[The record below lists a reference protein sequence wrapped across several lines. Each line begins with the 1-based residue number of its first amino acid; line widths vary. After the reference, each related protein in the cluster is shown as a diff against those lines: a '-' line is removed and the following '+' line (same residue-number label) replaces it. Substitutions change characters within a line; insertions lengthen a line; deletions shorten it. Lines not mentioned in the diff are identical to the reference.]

1 MCLKNNSQILD
12 NKKMKHLS
20 EGRKMFVSVMVVF
33 AVYALIFI
41 VFEDYDRKFL
51 QPLPYGRELAAPQQ
65 SSSELDSAFQLAQ
78 PFDEVSDWHLLLFS
92 LVVMVGLAFLLH
104 RYARRMDERISR
116 EQAAKENQMR
126 RELTQNIAHELKTP
140 VASILGYT
148 DTILDNPEMPSD
160 TQRQFIRRTNAQAHR
175 LTALLQ
181 DISTLNRMDYA
192 APPSPQSSGQ
202 LPSGRGATFT
212 MERTDVS
219 AIVSDIV
226 QETAIALVKRHMTL
240 NNCLPQSIIIH
251 GNPSLIY
258 SIFRNLVDN
267 AINYAGEGTTIDVSA
282 EQADKCWMFRFS
294 DNGVGIAPEHLP
306 RIFERFYRIDKSR
319 SRSIGG
325 TGLGLAI
332 VKNAILLHGG
342 TITARLSEQGGLEF
356 EFTLKSK

>member
-1 MCLKNNSQILD
+1 
-12 NKKMKHLS
+12 
-20 EGRKMFVSVMVVF
+20 MFVSVMLVF

-41 VFEDYDRKFL
+41 LFEDYDRKFL
-51 QPLPYGRELAAPQQ
+51 
-65 SSSELDSAFQLAQ
+65 Q

-92 LVVMVGLAFLLH
+92 LVVMAGLAFLLH

-148 DTILDNPEMPSD
+148 DTILDNPQMSAE
-160 TQRQFIRRTNAQAHR
+160 TQRQFIERTNAQAHR

-192 APPSPQSSGQ
+192 AHQ
-202 LPSGRGATFT
+202 LT

-219 AIVSDIV
+219 AIVSDV
-226 QETAIALVKRHMTL
+226 AQETAIALEKRHMTL
-240 NNCLPQSIIIH
+240 SNCLPQHIVIK

-267 AINYAGEGTTIDVSA
+267 AINYAGDGTTVEICA
-282 EQADKCWMFRFS
+282 EQNDDYWAFRFC
-294 DNGVGIAPEHLP
+294 DNGVGIDEEHLP

-319 SRSIGG
+319 SRSLGG

-332 VKNAILLHGG
+332 VKNAVLLHGG
-342 TITARLSEQGGLEF
+342 TITARLAEKGGLEF
-356 EFTLKSK
+356 ELTLKRK

>member
-1 MCLKNNSQILD
+1 M
-12 NKKMKHLS
+12 KKLS

-41 VFEDYDRKFL
+41 LFEDYDRKFL
-51 QPLPYGRELAAPQQ
+51 
-65 SSSELDSAFQLAQ
+65 Q

-92 LVVMVGLAFLLH
+92 LVVMAGLAFLLH

-148 DTILDNPEMPSD
+148 DTILDDPQMPSE
-160 TQRQFIRRTNAQAHR
+160 TQRQFIQRTNAQAQR

-192 APPSPQSSGQ
+192 AHQ
-202 LPSGRGATFT
+202 LT

-219 AIVSDIV
+219 AIVGDIV
-226 QETAIALVKRHMTL
+226 EETAIALKKRHMTL
-240 NNCLPQSIIIH
+240 NNCLPQHIVIK

-267 AINYAGEGTTIDVSA
+267 AINYAGEGTTIDISA
-282 EQADKCWMFRFS
+282 EQTDDSWTFRFS
-294 DNGVGIAPEHLP
+294 DNGVGIAPEHLL

-319 SRSIGG
+319 SRSMGG

-332 VKNAILLHGG
+332 VKNAVLLHGG
-342 TITARLSEQGGLEF
+342 TITAHLAPNGGLVF
-356 EFTLKSK
+356 EFTLKKEQT

>member
-1 MCLKNNSQILD
+1 M
-12 NKKMKHLS
+12 KKLS

-41 VFEDYDRKFL
+41 LFEDYDRKFL
-51 QPLPYGRELAAPQQ
+51 
-65 SSSELDSAFQLAQ
+65 Q

-92 LVVMVGLAFLLH
+92 LVVMAGLAFLLH

-148 DTILDNPEMPSD
+148 DTILDNPQMTPE
-160 TQRQFIRRTNAQAHR
+160 TQRQFIERTNAQAHR

-181 DISTLNRMDYA
+181 DISTLNRMDFA
-192 APPSPQSSGQ
+192 AYQ
-202 LPSGRGATFT
+202 LT

-219 AIVSDIV
+219 VIVSDIV
-226 QETAIALVKRHMTL
+226 QETALAIEKHHMRL
-240 NNCLPQSIIIH
+240 NNCLPQHVVIK

-267 AINYAGEGTTIDVSA
+267 AINYAGEGTTINISA
-282 EQADKCWMFRFS
+282 EQTDNDWTFRFS

-332 VKNAILLHGG
+332 VKNAVLLHGG
-342 TITARLSEQGGLEF
+342 NITVQPAEGRGLEF
-356 EFTLKSK
+356 DFTLKKK

>member
-1 MCLKNNSQILD
+1 
-12 NKKMKHLS
+12 
-20 EGRKMFVSVMVVF
+20 MFISVMVVF
-33 AVYALIFI
+33 ALYALIFI
-41 VFEDYDRKFL
+41 LFEDYDRAYL
-51 QPLPYGRELAAPQQ
+51 E
-65 SSSELDSAFQLAQ
+65 

-92 LVVMVGLAFLLH
+92 LLVMAGLALLLY
-104 RYARRMDERISR
+104 RYARHMDERISR

-148 DTILDNPEMPSD
+148 DTILDNPQMNCE
-160 TQRQFIRRTNAQAHR
+160 TQRQFIERTNAQTHR

-192 APPSPQSSGQ
+192 AHQ
-202 LPSGRGATFT
+202 LTL
-212 MERTDVS
+212 ERTDVS
-219 AIVSDIV
+219 AIVGDIV
-226 QETAIALVKRHMTL
+226 QETAIALEKRHMKL
-240 NNCLPQSIIIH
+240 NNCLPQHIVIKA
-251 GNPSLIY
+251 NPSLIY

-267 AINYAGEGTTIDVSA
+267 AINYAGEGTTIDISA
-282 EQADKCWMFRFS
+282 EQTDDNWMFCFS

-332 VKNAILLHGG
+332 VKNAVLLHGG
-342 TITARLSEQGGLEF
+342 TITARIAEKGGLQF
-356 EFTLKSK
+356 DFTLRKE

>member
-1 MCLKNNSQILD
+1 
-12 NKKMKHLS
+12 MKQLS

-51 QPLPYGRELAAPQQ
+51 QP
-65 SSSELDSAFQLAQ
+65 
-78 PFDEVSDWHLLLFS
+78 FDEVSDWHLLLFS
-92 LVVMVGLAFLLH
+92 FVVMAGLAFLLH

-148 DTILDNPEMPSD
+148 DTILDDPEMPSA
-160 TQRQFIRRTNAQAHR
+160 TQRQFIERTNVQAHR

-192 APPSPQSSGQ
+192 ANQ
-202 LPSGRGATFT
+202 LT
-212 MERTDVS
+212 MERIDVS

-226 QETAIALVKRHMTL
+226 QETAFALEKRHMTL
-240 NNCLPQSIIIH
+240 NNCLPQDIVIK
-251 GNPSLIY
+251 GNSSLIY

-267 AINYAGEGTTIDVSA
+267 AINYAGDGTAIDISA
-282 EQADKCWMFRFS
+282 VQEDKYWTFRFS
-294 DNGVGIAPEHLP
+294 DNGVGIASEHLP

-332 VKNAILLHGG
+332 VKNAVLLHGG
-342 TITARLSEQGGLEF
+342 TITARLLETGGLEF
-356 EFTLKSK
+356 EFTLLNYRKLS

>member
-1 MCLKNNSQILD
+1 M
-12 NKKMKHLS
+12 KKLS

-41 VFEDYDRKFL
+41 LFEDYDRKFL
-51 QPLPYGRELAAPQQ
+51 
-65 SSSELDSAFQLAQ
+65 Q

-92 LVVMVGLAFLLH
+92 LVVMAGLAFLLH

-148 DTILDNPEMPSD
+148 DTILDNPQMSPE
-160 TQRQFIRRTNAQAHR
+160 TQRQFIERTNAQAHR

-181 DISTLNRMDYA
+181 DISTLNRMDFA
-192 APPSPQSSGQ
+192 AYQ
-202 LPSGRGATFT
+202 LT

-219 AIVSDIV
+219 VIVSDIV
-226 QETAIALVKRHMTL
+226 QETALAIEKRHMRL
-240 NNCLPQSIIIH
+240 NNCLPQHVIIR

-267 AINYAGEGTTIDVSA
+267 AINYAGEGTTIDISA
-282 EQADKCWMFRFS
+282 EQTDNDWTFRFS

-332 VKNAILLHGG
+332 VKNAVLLHGG
-342 TITARLSEQGGLEF
+342 SITVQPAEGGGLEF
-356 EFTLKSK
+356 DFTLKKK

>member
-1 MCLKNNSQILD
+1 M
-12 NKKMKHLS
+12 KKLS

-41 VFEDYDRKFL
+41 LFEDYDRKFL
-51 QPLPYGRELAAPQQ
+51 
-65 SSSELDSAFQLAQ
+65 Q

-92 LVVMVGLAFLLH
+92 LVVMAGLAFLLH
-104 RYARRMDERISR
+104 RYARQMDERISR
-116 EQAAKENQMR
+116 EQSAKENQMR

-148 DTILDNPEMPSD
+148 DTILDNPQMSPE
-160 TQRQFIRRTNAQAHR
+160 TQRQFIERTNAQAHR

-192 APPSPQSSGQ
+192 AHQ
-202 LPSGRGATFT
+202 LTI
-212 MERTDVS
+212 ERTDVS
-219 AIVSDIV
+219 AIVGDIV
-226 QETAIALVKRHMTL
+226 EETAIALEKHHMTL
-240 NNCLPQSIIIH
+240 NNCLPQHIVIQ

-267 AINYAGEGTTIDVSA
+267 AINYAGVDTTIDISA
-282 EQADKCWMFRFS
+282 EQTDNSWAFHFS
-294 DNGVGIAPEHLP
+294 DNGMGIASEHLP

-332 VKNAILLHGG
+332 VKNAVQLHGG
-342 TITARLSEQGGLEF
+342 TITASNAVGGGLQF
-356 EFTLKSK
+356 DFTLKCPSVGR